1 MMQVA
6 DEITEA
12 LVASVSEV
20 LQREC
25 PIEAVQRY
33 AAGEDGLDEKLRSQA
48 GALGWTGVA
57 APEQAGGS
65 GMDFAALAAIYE
77 ALGAH
82 LSPLPFLGQQLAI
95 EALDARGLTDDPRLA
110 ALAAG
115 GEWVAVPPLVQ
126 PVPIEGTPSSISV
139 VQKTWLL
146 GDRRMSRTLLPAV
159 DFSGEHFLFLLDGV
173 AAEPLEIH
181 DRTRG
186 AVALPPGRIDLQ
198 ADAIIASGERAEHII
213 ASLADHAMLAMAADA
228 VGGARAALNVTIAYL
243 GVRQQFGRPI
253 GSFQALKH
261 RAATMKVRLEGARAL
276 LATAV
281 ERRRKGARDASAFA
295 SLAKA
300 RACDAFLAIASEA
313 VQLHGGIGF
322 TRECSAQLFLK
333 RAKFSQQL
341 FGDSASRLDRA
352 AQLLVTA

>member
-1 MMQVA
+1 MIQAA

-12 LVASVSEV
+12 LATSVAEV

-25 PIEAVQRY
+25 PIEAVQRFADGAGGLDVELRLQ
-33 AAGEDGLDEKLRSQA
+33 AAG
-48 GALGWTGVA
+48 LGWTGVA

-65 GMDFAALAAIYE
+65 GMDFAALAVIYE

-82 LSPLPFLGQQLAI
+82 LSPLPLLGQQLAI
-95 EALDARGLTDDPRLA
+95 EALDALGLTDDSRLA

-115 GEWVAVPPLVQ
+115 EEWVAAPPLVQ
-126 PVPIEGTPSSISV
+126 PVPIDGAPSSVSV

-146 GDRRMSRTLLPAV
+146 ADPRMSRTLLPAV
-159 DFSGEHFLFLLDGV
+159 DYSGEHFLFLLDGV
-173 AAEPLEIH
+173 PADPLDVH
-181 DRTRG
+181 DRTRPT
-186 AVALPPGRIDLQ
+186 AVLRPGRIDLPG
-198 ADAIIASGERAEHII
+198 DAIIASGARAERII
-213 ASLADHAMLAMAADA
+213 AALIDHATLALAADA
-228 VGGARAALNVTIAYL
+228 VGGARAALSATVAYL

-276 LATAV
+276 LNTAV
-281 ERRRKGARDASAFA
+281 ERRRQGAPDASAFA

-300 RACDAFLAIASEA
+300 RACDAFLSIASEA

-322 TRECSAQLFLK
+322 TRECSAQLYLK
-333 RAKFSQQL
+333 RAKFSQLL

-352 AQLLVTA
+352 ASLLVTA